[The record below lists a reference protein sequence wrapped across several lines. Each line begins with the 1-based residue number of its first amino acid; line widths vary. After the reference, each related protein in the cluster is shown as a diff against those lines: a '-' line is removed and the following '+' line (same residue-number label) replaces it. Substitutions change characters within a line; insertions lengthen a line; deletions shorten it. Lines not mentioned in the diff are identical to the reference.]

1 MCVNLGEQTGHLGQT
16 GRTGQP
22 RRTGQTRR
30 TGPLEWRELTGR
42 AGLGQLGRLELIA
55 QRELPWKGTRVHG

>member
-1 MCVNLGEQTGHLGQT
+1 MSMNLGEQT

-22 RRTGQTRR
+22 RRTGQ
-30 TGPLEWRELTGR
+30 LEWRELTGR
-42 AGLGQLGRLELIA
+42 AGLGQLERLGLIV